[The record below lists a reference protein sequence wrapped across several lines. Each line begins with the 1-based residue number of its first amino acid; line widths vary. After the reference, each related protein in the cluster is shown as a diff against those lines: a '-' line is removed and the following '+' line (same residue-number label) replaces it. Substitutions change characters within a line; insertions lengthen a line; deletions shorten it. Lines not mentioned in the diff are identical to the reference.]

1 MPRLP
6 DLQAQFIDYLTG
18 KTDAFRQHV
27 AEQGSV
33 DVSTRLNIY
42 QNAYQLRLK
51 DALETDH
58 EILGIYLGDELFDK
72 MAAGYIA
79 THPSQHISLR
89 QFANNLPD
97 YLASSPPFSDHPVLT
112 EIAAFERRLLDVFDA
127 AETDRLDI
135 SALQTLP
142 PTDWP
147 TMKLRFHA
155 SVQLFL
161 ADWNSVECWKAIKEQ
176 QHPPQA
182 ERQTDSN
189 WLLWRGNERVSE
201 FRPLDIEEFEYLSML
216 IGGESFADLCELILS
231 RHDASE
237 VSSIGLQYLSR
248 WFEQGI
254 ISAIDAT

>member
-1 MPRLP
+1 MPQLP
-6 DLQAQFIDYLTG
+6 DLQTQFIDYLTG
-18 KTDAFRQHV
+18 KTDNFKQHV

-33 DVSTRLNIY
+33 DISTRLNIY

-58 EILGIYLGDELFDK
+58 EILGIYLGDELFDQ
-72 MAAGYIA
+72 MAAGYIE
-79 THPSQHISLR
+79 TFPSQHSSLR
-89 QFANNLPD
+89 NFGDNLPD
-97 YLASSPPFSDHPVLT
+97 YLKSSLPFSEHPVLT

-127 AETDRLDI
+127 AESDRLTI
-135 SALQTLP
+135 SALQQLP
-142 PTDWP
+142 PVNWP

-176 QHPPQA
+176 HDPPQA
-182 ERQTDSN
+182 TLQTNSN
-189 WLLWRGNERVSE
+189 WLLWRGNQRVSE
-201 FRPLDIEEFEYLSML
+201 FRPLEIEEFEYLSLM
-216 IGGESFADLCELILS
+216 IEGQPFANLCELILS
-231 RHDASE
+231 RHDTSE

-254 ISAIDAT
+254 ISVIDAT